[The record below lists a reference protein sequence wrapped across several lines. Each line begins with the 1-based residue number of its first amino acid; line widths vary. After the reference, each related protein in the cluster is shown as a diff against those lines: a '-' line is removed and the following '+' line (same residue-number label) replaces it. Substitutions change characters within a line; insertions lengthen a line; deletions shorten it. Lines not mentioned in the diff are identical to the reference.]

1 MTSIVQA
8 VARQKTVPEK
18 PWERSWISLVVFV
31 ELEKWWEFYTL
42 RGEEIAERL
51 PEIIQR
57 TPKIQR
63 NGLHLAIILKY
74 KLFWM
79 NNKTIIGFIFRVIW
93 QIICI
98 SEGVIRVIRSNNCK
112 IAQFYSITEIIP
124 DY

>member
-31 ELEKWWEFYTL
+31 ELEKWWEIYTL

-98 SEGVIRVIRSNNCK
+98 SEGVIRLIRSNNCK
-112 IAQFYSITEIIP
+112 IVQFYSITEIIP

>member
-1 MTSIVQA
+1 MV
-8 VARQKTVPEK
+8 RK
-18 PWERSWISLVVFV
+18 
-31 ELEKWWEFYTL
+31 FYTL

-51 PEIIQR
+51 PEIIPR

-63 NGLHLAIILKY
+63 NGLNLAIILKY

-93 QIICI
+93 QIISI
-98 SEGVIRVIRSNNCK
+98 PEGVIRLSRSNNCK

-124 DY
+124 ITKHKGFFFWQYVHLGSN

>member
-31 ELEKWWEFYTL
+31 QLEKWWEFYTL

-51 PEIIQR
+51 PEIIPR

-98 SEGVIRVIRSNNCK
+98 SEGVIRLIRSNNCK
-112 IAQFYSITEIIP
+112 IVQFYSITEIIP